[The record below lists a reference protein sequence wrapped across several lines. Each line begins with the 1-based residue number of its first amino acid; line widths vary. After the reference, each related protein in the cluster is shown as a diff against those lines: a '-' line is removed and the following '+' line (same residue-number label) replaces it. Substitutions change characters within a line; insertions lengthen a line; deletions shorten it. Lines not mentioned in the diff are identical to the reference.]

1 MIRPGPTNRRSP
13 INGQF
18 PMNGR
23 PPPANGVQP
32 YQDPGASPSLVT
44 RSVRSGLGADTGHR
58 AVMPP
63 IHLSSNFLF
72 DAPGVY
78 GEYDYTRSGNPT
90 RDLVATAISDL
101 EGGCGAVVTSS
112 GMSAISVV
120 TRLLSAG
127 DLLLAPRDCYGG
139 SHRLFTAEAERGS
152 YRVEFIDP
160 TDRAT
165 LAEARALRPRV
176 IWLETPSNPLLR
188 ITDIAAWARLSREIG
203 AICVVDNT
211 FLSPVNQRPIDHG
224 ADLVVH
230 STTKFLNGHSDVVG
244 GAVVAADPEL
254 LEEVAWWTNAAGVAG
269 SPFDAYLTLR
279 GTRTLH
285 ARSRIHEENALEVV
299 AALARHDVVARVFHP
314 SLPEHPGH
322 ETARRQQ
329 TGWGSLVSFEL
340 QGGREA
346 VDAFVDGLDCFA
358 LAESLGGVESLVAH
372 PATMT
377 HASMDEQAQ
386 AAAGIGK
393 GLLRLSVGIEAA
405 ADLVAD
411 LEHALCRA
419 EAAACQLV

>member
-1 MIRPGPTNRRSP
+1 MIRHAQKNGQAPVTSARRSP
-13 INGQF
+13 AAAT
-18 PMNGR
+18 GR
-23 PPPANGVQP
+23 ELPRAAFTP
-32 YQDPGASPSLVT
+32 ASPSPVT
-44 RSVRSGLGADTGHR
+44 RAVRSGLGADTGHR

-72 DAPGVY
+72 DSPGVY

-90 RDLVATAISDL
+90 RDLVAAAIADL

-120 TRLLSAG
+120 TRLLAAG

-152 YRVEFIDP
+152 YRVRFIDP
-160 TDRAT
+160 TDPAT
-165 LAEARALRPRV
+165 LAEAGELRPRM

-188 ITDIAAWARLSREIG
+188 ITDIAAWARLAGETG

-211 FLSPVNQRPIDHG
+211 FLSPVNQRPLDHG

-244 GAVVAADPEL
+244 GAVVAADADL

-285 ARSRIHEENALEVV
+285 ARSRIHEDNALEVV
-299 AALARHDVVARVFHP
+299 AALERHEIVRCVYHP
-314 SLPEHPGH
+314 SLPDHPGH

-340 QGGREA
+340 HGGREA
-346 VDAFVDGLDCFA
+346 VDAFVDGLECFA

-411 LEHALCRA
+411 LERALCRT
-419 EAAACQLV
+419 EAAACQLA

>member
-1 MIRPGPTNRRSP
+1 MIARSHT
-13 INGQF
+13 
-18 PMNGR
+18 NGR
-23 PPPANGVQP
+23 APSAGAPRRIPA
-32 YQDPGASPSLVT
+32 ASLVT
-44 RSVRSGLGADTGHR
+44 RAVRSGLGADTGHR

-72 DAPGVY
+72 ESPGVY
-78 GEYDYTRSGNPT
+78 GRYDYTRSGNPT
-90 RDLVATAISDL
+90 RDLVADAVADL

-160 TDRAT
+160 TDARTLARARAT
-165 LAEARALRPRV
+165 RPRV

-188 ITDIAAWARLSREIG
+188 ITDIAAWARLSREVG
-203 AICVVDNT
+203 AVCVVDNT
-211 FLSPVNQRPIDHG
+211 FLSPVNQRPLDHG

-244 GAVVAADPEL
+244 GAVVAADPDL

-285 ARSRIHEENALEVV
+285 ARSRIHEANAIEVVGALE
-299 AALARHDVVARVFHP
+299 RHDVVARVYHP
-314 SLPEHPGH
+314 SLPDHPGH
-322 ETARRQQ
+322 EVACRQQ

-340 QGGREA
+340 RGGREA
-346 VDAFVDGLDCFA
+346 VDAFVGGLDCFA

-377 HASMDEQAQ
+377 HAAMDEQAL
-386 AAAGIGK
+386 AAAGIGE

-405 ADLVAD
+405 ADLVAG
-411 LEHALCRA
+411 LERALCRA
-419 EAAACQLV
+419 EGAACRLV

>member
-1 MIRPGPTNRRSP
+1 MNRHAHT
-13 INGQF
+13 NGQA
-18 PMNGR
+18 PA
-23 PPPANGVQP
+23 ANGQVP
-32 YQDPGASPSLVT
+32 LPNPRTLPSPVT
-44 RSVRSGLGADTGHR
+44 RAVRSGLGADTGHH

-72 DAPGVY
+72 DSPGVY

-90 RDLVATAISDL
+90 RDLVADAISDL

-139 SHRLFTAEAERGS
+139 RPRLFTAEAARGS

-160 TDRAT
+160 TDPVT
-165 LAEARALRPRV
+165 LIEARALRPRV
-176 IWLETPSNPLLR
+176 IWIETPSNPLLR
-188 ITDIAAWARLSREIG
+188 ITDIAAWSRVARETG

-211 FLSPVNQRPIDHG
+211 FLSPVNQRPLEHG

-230 STTKFLNGHSDVVG
+230 STTKFLNGHSDVVA
-244 GAVVAADPEL
+244 GAVVAADPDL
-254 LEEVAWWTNAAGVAG
+254 LEELAWWTNAAGVAG

-299 AALARHDVVARVFHP
+299 AALERHDAVRRVYHP
-314 SLPEHPGH
+314 SLPAHPGH
-322 ETARRQQ
+322 DTARRQQ

-340 QGGREA
+340 RGGREA
-346 VDAFVDGLDCFA
+346 VDAFVDGLEHFA

-377 HASMDEQAQ
+377 HASMDELAQ
-386 AAAGIGK
+386 AVAGIGQ

-411 LEHALCRA
+411 LERALCRA